1 MPPHDVSDHTE
12 QNEYE
17 GFEDVLVARGVLD
30 AGQLESARTISRS
43 TGEDFVEVIVER
55 GLAPR
60 QAVMSAMSQYLGIP
74 YRSLVTDDIDPRA
87 VKRIPRNMAFESRV
101 IPVSIDAQAI
111 VLAACAPL
119 DVQAQ
124 ENLSFASG
132 LSPAFT
138 LCDWPDIRSAL
149 DHFYPRVATSEE
161 ELVCV
166 IRLEGGRLEEEEC
179 IDSELDEEKSAD
191 LLDRLIASS
200 VKRRASDIYI
210 EPGAD
215 KATIRFRVDGVVG
228 KVQEVAREVYAALVS
243 RAKILS
249 ELDIGEKRRPQD
261 GVIFMTIGDKDVDF
275 RVATV
280 PTIYG
285 ESLTMRVL
293 DQTSTGA
300 DMRLLGFEENDLAI
314 VLQALRE
321 PSGLILNTGPTGCGK
336 TTTMYSML
344 RNLDGMATKIVT
356 IEDPV
361 EYRMENATQIP
372 VNNAIGMGF
381 APLLRSVLRHDPD
394 TILVGEIRDAETAH
408 TAAQAGLTGHLLLS
422 TLHTTDAPE
431 VLLRLMEMG
440 VEHFYIRAVVKLIV
454 AQRLARKPCPQC
466 RVSYKASADELSEMG
481 LPADQSVD
489 IFRAVGCPACS
500 SGYRDRTGIF
510 QVMPMTPKIEELM
523 VPGVQLD
530 AIRREALDDGMRT
543 LWQNGVKKVL
553 EGQTTLEEIRRVLPR

>member
-1 MPPHDVSDHTE
+1 
-12 QNEYE
+12 
-17 GFEDVLVARGVLD
+17 
-30 AGQLESARTISRS
+30 
-43 TGEDFVEVIVER
+43 
-55 GLAPR
+55 
-60 QAVMSAMSQYLGIP
+60 
-74 YRSLVTDDIDPRA
+74 
-87 VKRIPRNMAFESRV
+87 
-101 IPVSIDAQAI
+101 
-111 VLAACAPL
+111 
-119 DVQAQ
+119 
-124 ENLSFASG
+124 
-132 LSPAFT
+132 
-138 LCDWPDIRSAL
+138 
-149 DHFYPRVATSEE
+149 
-161 ELVCV
+161 
-166 IRLEGGRLEEEEC
+166 
-179 IDSELDEEKSAD
+179 
-191 LLDRLIASS
+191 
-200 VKRRASDIYI
+200 
-210 EPGAD
+210 
-215 KATIRFRVDGVVG
+215 
-228 KVQEVAREVYAALVS
+228 
-243 RAKILS
+243 
-249 ELDIGEKRRPQD
+249 
-261 GVIFMTIGDKDVDF
+261 
-275 RVATV
+275 
-280 PTIYG
+280 
-285 ESLTMRVL
+285 
-293 DQTSTGA
+293 
-300 DMRLLGFEENDLAI
+300 MRLLGFEENDLAI